1 MAILSLWLAEHQMN
15 KVFEER
21 LFDFG
26 KSKPILPLK
35 DAGQITRANA
45 TRVDWNAVC
54 PISKKDE
61 VYVIGNPPYLG
72 SRNQDKD
79 QKEDMKFVFYKDYK
93 TLDYIAAWFFKGA
106 KYIEGNNAKCAFVST
121 NSICQGLSVLMNWPK
136 ILNDQIEIDFA
147 HQSFKWTNNAKGNAG
162 VTVIILGL
170 RNRSTKP
177 KYLFNDSLRK
187 EAKNI
192 NAYLLDANDYY
203 IKELA
208 KPSSALK
215 PMMKGNAAI
224 DDGNFLFN
232 TEEEAISFKTKYP
245 EQSYLVREFIGS
257 NELINGNKRFCLW
270 LKDAKTSDVISN
282 PEIKQRVENVKL
294 FREKSP
300 KAQTRKYAEKPTL
313 FMEDRQPESEYLMI
327 PVVSSENRT
336 YIPIGFLNKEVIANY
351 SSFILPNA
359 TPLEFSVLT
368 SRMHMVWVRNVGGKL
383 EERLRYSAKLC
394 YNTFPFPDISTKQKE
409 NLNLYVFAILDERAK
424 HNKTMAQL
432 YNPLT
437 MPKGLLKAHQELDTA
452 IEQCYR
458 LQPFKNDTERLE
470 YLFKQYEEML
480 QKDTLFAKVKKT
492 KKK

>member
-1 MAILSLWLAEHQMN
+1 M
-15 KVFEER
+15 
-21 LFDFG
+21 
-26 KSKPILPLK
+26 
-35 DAGQITRANA
+35 
-45 TRVDWNAVC
+45 
-54 PISKKDE
+54 
-61 VYVIGNPPYLG
+61 
-72 SRNQDKD
+72 
-79 QKEDMKFVFYKDYK
+79 
-93 TLDYIAAWFFKGA
+93 
-106 KYIEGNNAKCAFVST
+106 
-121 NSICQGLSVLMNWPK
+121 
-136 ILNDQIEIDFA
+136 
-147 HQSFKWTNNAKGNAG
+147 
-162 VTVIILGL
+162 
-170 RNRSTKP
+170 
-177 KYLFNDSLRK
+177 
-187 EAKNI
+187 
-192 NAYLLDANDYY
+192 
-203 IKELA
+203 ELA
-208 KPSSALK
+208 KPSSLLK

-232 TEEEAISFKTKYP
+232 TEEEAVNFKTKYP

-270 LKDAKTSDVISN
+270 LKEAKENDITSN
-282 PEIKQRVENVKL
+282 PEIKQRVEKVML

-359 TPLEFSVLT
+359 TPLEFAVLT

-394 YNTFPFPDISTKQKE
+394 YNTFPFPDITIKQKE

-424 HNKTMAQL
+424 HPSKTMAQL
-432 YNPLT
+432 YNPTT
-437 MPKGLLKAHQELDTA
+437 MPKGLLQAHQELDTA

-480 QKDTLFAKVKKT
+480 QKDTLFAKQKQSRKKT
-492 KKK
+492 VK